1 MPLYSLEFASR
12 TCQPDGTWVK
22 HPTQENSNKTW
33 TNFTACVVPTPELPD
48 ISHHAVH
55 GDRLTLM
62 YTVGYSVSL
71 AALVIAVF
79 IMLCCRRLQ
88 SKSNTLHINLFL
100 AFILRAVLAS
110 LKDHLFV
117 GGLGLPKDVT
127 FKNVDGRIIMDFI
140 QEGEGDFS
148 KRFHWECRLI
158 TVLFFFTISAT
169 QTWILMEGLKFAKF
183 ILVLIPLFGIMYI
196 VLNITFPAGDTEKE
210 YNVVYL
216 YIEMGYN
223 SFQASST
230 FIRWH
235 FTFIFTHD

>member
-1 MPLYSLEFASR
+1 FASR

-48 ISHHAVH
+48 ISHHAV
-55 GDRLTLM
+55 GT
-62 YTVGYSVSL
+62 G
-71 AALVIAVF
+71 
-79 IMLCCRRLQ
+79 RLQ

-140 QEGEGDFS
+140 QEGE
-148 KRFHWECRLI
+148 HWECRLI

-169 QTWILMEGLKFAKF
+169 QTWILMEGLYLFMLIHQTMITERLGVTPY
-183 ILVLIPLFGIMYI
+183 ILLGWGEYIPNYIDPHMCCCGAEPSPVLLAIGLFVSSPLLQRTYPIRQVPLCTIAEWHPQETSALWG
-196 VLNITFPAGDTEKE
+196 LASIT
-210 YNVVYL
+210 
-216 YIEMGYN
+216 IEITTSYKP
-223 SFQASST
+223 T
-230 FIRWH
+230 
-235 FTFIFTHD
+235 